1 MSEPSEKKQKT
12 RAEKYLIYGAKT
24 GWIGSYIVKICE
36 QKGLDH
42 VIAETRIEDR
52 NLVEAELDKV
62 KPTHVLMAA
71 GLTGRPTVD
80 WCEDHKQETIR
91 VNVIGTLGVVDSCW
105 QRGIHITNFATGC
118 IFKYDEAHPV
128 GGAGFTECDTPNFFG
143 SFYSHT
149 KAMVENM
156 LQNYD
161 NCLILRIRMP
171 ISADLHHRNFVTKI
185 LNYAKVVDIPNS
197 MTTLDDLVPVA
208 VEAAQ
213 RRLTGILNLCNPGA
227 ISHNE
232 ILQMY
237 RDYVDPRFRW
247 TNFTEEE
254 CNAILKAQRS
264 NNHLDHTKLLELF
277 PGVPEIHDA
286 CKSAFI
292 KMKATIDQEGE
303 EALKKRGWKFPTHHL
318 KERTQ

>member
-1 MSEPSEKKQKT
+1 MSEPNEKKQKT
-12 RAEKYLIYGAKT
+12 GKDRFLIYGAKT
-24 GWIGSYIVKICE
+24 GWIGGYVVRICE
-36 QKGLDH
+36 ERNLDY
-42 VIAETRIEDR
+42 VIGDCRIEDR
-52 NLVEAELDKV
+52 NLIEEELDRV

-91 VNVIGTLGVVDSCW
+91 VNVIGVLSIVDSCYK
-105 QRGIHITNFATGC
+105 RGIHITNFATGC
-118 IFKYDEAHPV
+118 IFKYDESHPI
-128 GGAGFTECDTPNFFG
+128 GGDGFTECDTPNFGG

-149 KAMVENM
+149 KAMVENL
-156 LQNYD
+156 LQNYN
-161 NCLILRIRMP
+161 NCLVLRIRMP

-185 LNYAKVVDIPNS
+185 LNYARVVNIPNS

-237 RDYVDPRFRW
+237 HDYIDASFKW

-264 NNHLDHTKLLELF
+264 NNTLDHAKLISLF
-277 PGVPEIHDA
+277 PNVPEIHEA
-286 CKSAFI
+286 CKNVFI
-292 KMKATIDQEGE
+292 KMRATIDAEGR
-303 EALKKRGWKFPTHHL
+303 EALAASGWKFPTHHL
-318 KERTQ
+318 KK